1 MKGFGGMMSFELKGS
16 AHNATK
22 FMESLKV
29 ASLAASLGGVE
40 TLVSQ
45 PASMT
50 HTQMSAEERART
62 GIPDTLVRV
71 SVGIEDLDDLVR
83 DFQRALSLI

>member
-1 MKGFGGMMSFELKGS
+1 MRF
-16 AHNATK
+16 T
-22 FMESLKV
+22 ESLKV

-45 PASMT
+45 PSKMT
-50 HTQMSAEERART
+50 HTQMSAKERART

-71 SVGIEDLDDLVR
+71 SVGIEDAEDLVS
-83 DFQRALSLI
+83 DFERALASI